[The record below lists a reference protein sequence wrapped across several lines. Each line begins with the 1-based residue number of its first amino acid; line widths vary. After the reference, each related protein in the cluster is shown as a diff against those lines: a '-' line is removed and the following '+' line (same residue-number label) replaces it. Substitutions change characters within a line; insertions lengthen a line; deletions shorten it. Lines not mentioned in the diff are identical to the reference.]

1 MPDLP
6 PFLSDRLPATRR
18 EMPIGAAPVG
28 VGRFAAFNATDHPMT
43 HSAANEHADAAK
55 EQVSQVRSLPHALR
69 WLPGTITIL
78 LTLMTLDYLFNLGL
92 LTVVTGLET
101 QFYYAVVALLLPLV
115 YLLWPIRASGQDKPV
130 PWYDYVLFLMTAIVG
145 GYFVVQ
151 AEPILERGWA
161 FSAPEPAVWFSYAY
175 WLLILEAARR
185 AGGWPIALIV
195 AVFSCYP
202 MVADVMPGPI
212 QAFPSTPEQTA
223 IYHTMSTESI
233 MGVPLQAFA
242 GLVIGFLIFGV
253 VLQKTGGGAFFIN
266 LAFALLGHVRGG
278 PAKVSIFASGLMGS
292 MSGSVITNV
301 LTTGVL
307 SIPAM
312 RRIGMGRSFA
322 GGVEAC
328 ASTGGVLM
336 PPVMGATA
344 FVMAMFLDV
353 PYAAVALAAAIPSVL
368 YFLGLFIQIDAY
380 AARHNI
386 KGLPKI
392 ELPSVSKTLK
402 QGWYFIFVFALL
414 VWMLLVMQREAVAP
428 FYATAL
434 LLVMN
439 QFSKSHRWGWK
450 QVTDTLSSAAKL
462 FAELIAILAGVGMLV
477 GALSMTGLS
486 GTIANDF
493 IHLAGGSMPLLLI
506 MGALTSFVLGIGMTV
521 TAAYIFLAVALAP
534 ALIQGGGLDPMAV
547 HMFILYWGMLSFITP
562 PVALG
567 AFAAATVAGAR
578 PMETGLQA
586 MRLGSVIYFI
596 PFMFVLNPALIMQGS
611 MMQIAMVFFQAVLGI
626 VLFASA
632 MQGYLIGVGRLGHKP
647 VIESIIR
654 TLVLIAGLCVALP
667 GGGPIPLSNLQ
678 LLTVGVAAGLPA
690 VLLARWSQRRQRDA
704 DLGTL
709 TPH

>member
-1 MPDLP
+1 MTTDTAPVNAPQVKEKISQIRELP
-6 PFLSDRLPATRR
+6 P
-18 EMPIGAAPVG
+18 
-28 VGRFAAFNATDHPMT
+28 
-43 HSAANEHADAAK
+43 
-55 EQVSQVRSLPHALR
+55 ALR
-69 WLPGTITIL
+69 WVPATVTVL
-78 LTLMTLDYLFNLGL
+78 LMMMTLDYLFNWGW
-92 LTVVTGLET
+92 LTFVTGLET

-115 YLLWPIRASGQDKPV
+115 FLLWPMLSRQQDQPI
-130 PWYDYVLFLMTAIVG
+130 PWYDYLLSAVTLVIG
-145 GYFVVQ
+145 GYFVYNAVS
-151 AEPILERGWA
+151 ILERGWA
-161 FSAPEPAVWFSYAY
+161 FSAPDIAIYASYAY
-175 WLLILEAARR
+175 WILIIEAARR
-185 AGGWPIALIV
+185 AGGLPIAIIAGL
-195 AVFSCYP
+195 FSLYP
-202 MVADVMPGPI
+202 LVADIVPGPI
-212 QAFPSTPEQTA
+212 QAFPSSLSETA
-223 IYHTMSTESI
+223 MYHTMSTESI

-242 GLVIGFLIFGV
+242 GLVIGFLVFGV
-253 VLQKTGGGAFFIN
+253 VLQKSGGGKFFIN

-278 PAKVSIFASGLMGS
+278 PAKVSIFSSGLMGS
-292 MSGSVITNV
+292 MSGSVISNV

-353 PYAAVALAAAIPSVL
+353 PYSTIALAAVIPSIL

-380 AARHNI
+380 AARHDI
-386 KGLPKI
+386 KGLPAV
-392 ELPSVSKTLK
+392 ELPSVWQTLK
-402 QGWYFIFVFALL
+402 EGWYFIFVFGLL

-434 LLVMN
+434 LLVLN
-439 QFSKSHRWGWK
+439 QLSRQNRWGWK
-450 QVTDTLSSAAKL
+450 DVADTLSSAAKL

-493 IHLAGGSMPLLLI
+493 INIAGGSVPLLLI
-506 MGALTSFVLGIGMTV
+506 MGAVTSFVLGIGMTV

-596 PFMFVLNPALIMQGS
+596 PFLFVLNPALIMQGEPL
-611 MMQIAMVFFQAVLGI
+611 MIVAVFIQAIIGI

-632 MQGYLIGVGRLGHKP
+632 MQGYLMGVGRLGYGMLQEA
-647 VIESIIR
+647 VIR
-654 TLVLIAGLCVALP
+654 GLVLIAGLLLALP
-667 GGGPIPLSNLQ
+667 GGGMVPLSQWELIGLAAAA
-678 LLTVGVAAGLPA
+678 LLPGVA
-690 VLLARWSQRRQRDA
+690 LARLSQRHHQRS
-704 DLGTL
+704 L
-709 TPH
+709 TANA

>member
-1 MPDLP
+1 MTTDTAPVNAPQVKEKISQIRELP
-6 PFLSDRLPATRR
+6 P
-18 EMPIGAAPVG
+18 
-28 VGRFAAFNATDHPMT
+28 
-43 HSAANEHADAAK
+43 
-55 EQVSQVRSLPHALR
+55 ALR
-69 WLPGTITIL
+69 WVPATVTVL
-78 LTLMTLDYLFNLGL
+78 LMMMTLDYLFNWGW
-92 LTVVTGLET
+92 LTFVTGLET

-115 YLLWPIRASGQDKPV
+115 FLLWPMLSRQQDQPI
-130 PWYDYVLFLMTAIVG
+130 PWYDYLLSAVTLLIG
-145 GYFVVQ
+145 GYFVYNAVS
-151 AEPILERGWA
+151 ILERGWA
-161 FSAPEPAVWFSYAY
+161 FSAPDIAIYASYAY
-175 WLLILEAARR
+175 WILIIEAARR
-185 AGGWPIALIV
+185 AGGLPIAIIAGL
-195 AVFSCYP
+195 FSLYP
-202 MVADVMPGPI
+202 LVADIVPGPI
-212 QAFPSTPEQTA
+212 QAFPSSLSETA
-223 IYHTMSTESI
+223 MYHTMSTESI

-242 GLVIGFLIFGV
+242 GLVIGFLVFGV
-253 VLQKTGGGAFFIN
+253 VLQKSGGGKFFIN

-278 PAKVSIFASGLMGS
+278 PAKVSIFSSGLMGS
-292 MSGSVITNV
+292 MSGSVISNV

-353 PYAAVALAAAIPSVL
+353 PYSTIALAAVIPSIL

-380 AARHNI
+380 AARHDI
-386 KGLPKI
+386 KGLPAV
-392 ELPSVSKTLK
+392 ELPSVWQTLK
-402 QGWYFIFVFALL
+402 EGWYFIFVFGLL

-434 LLVMN
+434 LLVLN
-439 QFSKSHRWGWK
+439 QLSRQNRWGWK
-450 QVTDTLSSAAKL
+450 DVADTLSSAAKL

-493 IHLAGGSMPLLLI
+493 INIAGGSVPLLLI
-506 MGALTSFVLGIGMTV
+506 MGAVTSFVLGIGMTV

-596 PFMFVLNPALIMQGS
+596 PFLFVLNPALIMQGEPL
-611 MMQIAMVFFQAVLGI
+611 MIVAVFIQAIIGI

-632 MQGYLIGVGRLGHKP
+632 MQGYLMGVGRLGYGMLQEA
-647 VIESIIR
+647 VIR
-654 TLVLIAGLCVALP
+654 GLVLIAGLLLALP
-667 GGGPIPLSNLQ
+667 GGGMVPLSQWELIGLAAAA
-678 LLTVGVAAGLPA
+678 LLPGVA
-690 VLLARWSQRRQRDA
+690 LARLSQRHHQRS
-704 DLGTL
+704 L
-709 TPH
+709 TANA

>member
-1 MPDLP
+1 MTTDTAPVNAPQVKEKISQIRELP
-6 PFLSDRLPATRR
+6 P
-18 EMPIGAAPVG
+18 
-28 VGRFAAFNATDHPMT
+28 
-43 HSAANEHADAAK
+43 
-55 EQVSQVRSLPHALR
+55 ALR
-69 WLPGTITIL
+69 WVPAAVTVL
-78 LTLMTLDYLFNLGL
+78 LMMMTLDYLFNWGW
-92 LTVVTGLET
+92 LTFVTGLET

-115 YLLWPIRASGQDKPV
+115 FLLWPMLSRQQDQTI
-130 PWYDYVLFLMTAIVG
+130 PWYDYLLSAITLVIG
-145 GYFVVQ
+145 GYFVYNAVS
-151 AEPILERGWA
+151 ILERGWA
-161 FSAPEPAVWFSYAY
+161 FSAPDTAIYASYAY
-175 WLLILEAARR
+175 WVLIIEAARR
-185 AGGWPIALIV
+185 AGGLPIAIIAGL
-195 AVFSCYP
+195 FSLYP
-202 MVADVMPGPI
+202 LVADIVPGPI
-212 QAFPSTPEQTA
+212 QAFPSSLSETA
-223 IYHTMSTESI
+223 MYHTMSTESI

-242 GLVIGFLIFGV
+242 GLVIGFLVFGV
-253 VLQKTGGGAFFIN
+253 VLQKSGGGKFFIN

-278 PAKVSIFASGLMGS
+278 PAKVSIFSSGLMGS
-292 MSGSVITNV
+292 MSGSVISNV

-312 RRIGMGRSFA
+312 RRIGMSRSFA

-353 PYAAVALAAAIPSVL
+353 PYSTIALAAVIPSIL

-380 AARHNI
+380 AARHDV
-386 KGLPKI
+386 KGLPAV
-392 ELPSVSKTLK
+392 ELPSVWQTLK
-402 QGWYFIFVFALL
+402 EGWYFIFVFGLL

-434 LLVMN
+434 LLVLN
-439 QFSKSHRWGWK
+439 QLSRQNRWGWK
-450 QVTDTLSSAAKL
+450 DVADTLSSAAKL

-493 IHLAGGSMPLLLI
+493 INIAGGSVPLLLI
-506 MGALTSFVLGIGMTV
+506 MGAVTSFVLGIGMTV

-596 PFMFVLNPALIMQGS
+596 PFLFVLNPALIMQGEPLV
-611 MMQIAMVFFQAVLGI
+611 IVAVFIQAIIGI
-626 VLFASA
+626 ILFASA
-632 MQGYLIGVGRLGHKP
+632 MQGYLMGVGRLGYGMLQ
-647 VIESIIR
+647 EAIIR
-654 TLVLIAGLCVALP
+654 GLVLVAGLLLALP
-667 GGGPIPLSNLQ
+667 GGGMVPLSQWELIGLAAAA
-678 LLTVGVAAGLPA
+678 LLPGVA
-690 VLLARWSQRRQRDA
+690 LARLSQRHHQRS
-704 DLGTL
+704 L
-709 TPH
+709 TANA

>member
-1 MPDLP
+1 MTNPTPPADSTRELKEKVTHVRPLP
-6 PFLSDRLPATRR
+6 P
-18 EMPIGAAPVG
+18 
-28 VGRFAAFNATDHPMT
+28 
-43 HSAANEHADAAK
+43 
-55 EQVSQVRSLPHALR
+55 ALR
-69 WLPGTITIL
+69 WVPGAVTVL
-78 LTLMTLDYLFNLGL
+78 LMLMTLDYLFNTGWLRFI
-92 LTVVTGLET
+92 TGLET

-115 YLLWPIRASGQDKPV
+115 YLLWPIKSSLQHRPV
-130 PWYDYVLFLMTAIVG
+130 PWYDYTLCLATLIVG
-145 GYFVVQ
+145 GYFVYN
-151 AEPILERGWA
+151 AESILERGWA
-161 FSAPEPAVWFSYAY
+161 FAAPDIAIMASYAW
-175 WLLILEAARR
+175 WLLIVEAARR
-185 AGGWPIALIV
+185 AGGWPIAVIV
-195 AVFSCYP
+195 SLFSLYP
-202 MVADVMPGPI
+202 LVADIVPGPI
-212 QAFPSTPEQTA
+212 QAFPSTLEETA
-223 IYHTMSTESI
+223 MYHTMSTESI

-242 GLVIGFLIFGV
+242 GLVIGFLVFGV
-253 VLQKTGGGAFFIN
+253 VLQKSGGGKFFIN

-278 PAKVSIFASGLMGS
+278 PAKVSIFSSGLMGS
-292 MSGSVITNV
+292 MSGSVISNV

-312 RRIGMGRSFA
+312 RRIGMGRSFS

-353 PYAAVALAAAIPSVL
+353 PYAAVALAAVIPSIL

-380 AARHNI
+380 AARHEI
-386 KGLPKI
+386 KGLPAA
-392 ELPSVSKTLK
+392 ELPSLLQTLK
-402 QGWYFIFVFALL
+402 EGWYFIFVFALL

-434 LLVMN
+434 LLVLN
-439 QFSKSHRWGWK
+439 QFSPHNRWGLRELGES
-450 QVTDTLSSAAKL
+450 LSSAAKL

-493 IHLAGGSMPLLLI
+493 IHIAGGSVPLLLL

-578 PMETGLQA
+578 PMATGLQA

-596 PFMFVLNPALIMQGS
+596 PFLFVLNPALIMQGEPL
-611 MMQIAMVFFQAVLGI
+611 QIGLVFIQALVGI

-632 MQGYLIGVGRLGHKP
+632 MQGYLIGVGRLG
-647 VIESIIR
+647 VGAVCE
-654 TLVLIAGLCVALP
+654 TLVRGLVLVAGLLFALP
-667 GGGPIPLSNLQ
+667 GGGMVPLSQVELFAYA
-678 LLTVGVAAGLPA
+678 LAALVPA
-690 VLLARWSQRRQRDA
+690 VLLARWSQRRARPHA
-704 DLGTL
+704 ATL
-709 TPH
+709 TPPTDS

>member
-1 MPDLP
+1 MTTDTAPVNAPQVKEKISQIRELP
-6 PFLSDRLPATRR
+6 P
-18 EMPIGAAPVG
+18 
-28 VGRFAAFNATDHPMT
+28 
-43 HSAANEHADAAK
+43 
-55 EQVSQVRSLPHALR
+55 ALR
-69 WLPGTITIL
+69 WVPATVTVL
-78 LTLMTLDYLFNLGL
+78 LMMMTLDYLFNWGW
-92 LTVVTGLET
+92 LTFVTGLET

-115 YLLWPIRASGQDKPV
+115 FLLWPMLSRQQDQPI
-130 PWYDYVLFLMTAIVG
+130 PWYDYLLSAVTLLIG
-145 GYFVVQ
+145 GYFVYNAVS
-151 AEPILERGWA
+151 ILERGWA
-161 FSAPEPAVWFSYAY
+161 FSAPDIAIYASYAY
-175 WLLILEAARR
+175 WVLIIEAARR
-185 AGGWPIALIV
+185 AGGLPIAIIAGL
-195 AVFSCYP
+195 FSLYP
-202 MVADVMPGPI
+202 LVADIVPGPI
-212 QAFPSTPEQTA
+212 QAFPSSLSETA
-223 IYHTMSTESI
+223 MYHTMSTESI

-242 GLVIGFLIFGV
+242 GLVIGFLVFGV
-253 VLQKTGGGAFFIN
+253 VLQKSGGGKFFIN

-278 PAKVSIFASGLMGS
+278 PAKVSIFSSGLMGS
-292 MSGSVITNV
+292 MSGSVISNV

-353 PYAAVALAAAIPSVL
+353 PYSTIALAAVIPSIL

-380 AARHNI
+380 AARHDI
-386 KGLPKI
+386 KGLPAV
-392 ELPSVSKTLK
+392 ELPSVWQTLK
-402 QGWYFIFVFALL
+402 EGWYFIFVFGLL

-434 LLVMN
+434 LLVLN
-439 QFSKSHRWGWK
+439 QLSRQNRWGWK
-450 QVTDTLSSAAKL
+450 DVADTLSSAAKL

-493 IHLAGGSMPLLLI
+493 INIAGGSVPLLLI
-506 MGALTSFVLGIGMTV
+506 MGAVTSFVLGIGMTV

-596 PFMFVLNPALIMQGS
+596 PFLFVLNPALIMQGEPLV
-611 MMQIAMVFFQAVLGI
+611 IVAVFIQAIIGI
-626 VLFASA
+626 ILFASA
-632 MQGYLIGVGRLGHKP
+632 MQGYLMGVGRLGYGMLQEA
-647 VIESIIR
+647 VIR
-654 TLVLIAGLCVALP
+654 GLVLIAGLLLALP
-667 GGGPIPLSNLQ
+667 GGGMVPLSQWELIGLAAAA
-678 LLTVGVAAGLPA
+678 LLPGVA
-690 VLLARWSQRRQRDA
+690 LARLSQRHHQRS
-704 DLGTL
+704 L
-709 TPH
+709 TANA

>member
-1 MPDLP
+1 MTTDTAPANTPQVKEKISQIRELP
-6 PFLSDRLPATRR
+6 P
-18 EMPIGAAPVG
+18 
-28 VGRFAAFNATDHPMT
+28 
-43 HSAANEHADAAK
+43 
-55 EQVSQVRSLPHALR
+55 ALR
-69 WLPGTITIL
+69 WVPATVTVL
-78 LTLMTLDYLFNLGL
+78 LMMMTLDYLFNWGW
-92 LTVVTGLET
+92 LTFVTGLET

-115 YLLWPIRASGQDKPV
+115 FLLWPMLSRQQDQPI
-130 PWYDYVLFLMTAIVG
+130 PWYDYLLSAVTLLIG
-145 GYFVVQ
+145 SYFVYNAVS
-151 AEPILERGWA
+151 ILERGWA
-161 FSAPEPAVWFSYAY
+161 FSAPDIAIYASYAY
-175 WLLILEAARR
+175 WILIIEAARR
-185 AGGWPIALIV
+185 AGGLPIAIIAGL
-195 AVFSCYP
+195 FSLYP
-202 MVADVMPGPI
+202 LVADIVPGPI
-212 QAFPSTPEQTA
+212 QAFPSSLSETA
-223 IYHTMSTESI
+223 MYHTMSTESI

-242 GLVIGFLIFGV
+242 GLVIGFLVFGV
-253 VLQKTGGGAFFIN
+253 VLQKSGGGKFFIN

-278 PAKVSIFASGLMGS
+278 PAKVSIFSSGLMGS
-292 MSGSVITNV
+292 MSGSVISNV

-312 RRIGMGRSFA
+312 RRIGMSRSFA

-353 PYAAVALAAAIPSVL
+353 PYSTIALAAVIPSIL

-380 AARHNI
+380 AARHDI
-386 KGLPKI
+386 KGLPAV
-392 ELPSVSKTLK
+392 ELPSVWQTLK
-402 QGWYFIFVFALL
+402 EGWYFIFVFGLL

-434 LLVMN
+434 LLVLN
-439 QFSKSHRWGWK
+439 QLSRQNRWGWK
-450 QVTDTLSSAAKL
+450 DVADTLSSAAKL

-493 IHLAGGSMPLLLI
+493 INIAGGSVPLLLI
-506 MGALTSFVLGIGMTV
+506 MGAVTSFVLGIGMTV

-596 PFMFVLNPALIMQGS
+596 PFLFVLNPALIMQGEPL
-611 MMQIAMVFFQAVLGI
+611 MIVAVFIQAIIGI
-626 VLFASA
+626 ILFASA
-632 MQGYLIGVGRLGHKP
+632 MQGYLMGVGRLGYGMLQEA
-647 VIESIIR
+647 VIR
-654 TLVLIAGLCVALP
+654 GLVLVAGLLLALP
-667 GGGPIPLSNLQ
+667 GGGMVPLSQWELIGLAAAA
-678 LLTVGVAAGLPA
+678 LLPGVA
-690 VLLARWSQRRQRDA
+690 LARLSQRHHQRS
-704 DLGTL
+704 L
-709 TPH
+709 TANA

>member
-1 MPDLP
+1 MNTSTDPSDETRDL
-6 PFLSDRLPATRR
+6 
-18 EMPIGAAPVG
+18 G
-28 VGRFAAFNATDHPMT
+28 
-43 HSAANEHADAAK
+43 
-55 EQVSQVRSLPHALR
+55 EQVSKVRALPSALR
-69 WLPGTITIL
+69 WLPGTLTVL
-78 LTLMTLDYLFNLGL
+78 LTLLTIDYLFNLGL
-92 LTVVTGLET
+92 LTIVTGLET

-115 YLLWPIRASGQDKPV
+115 FLLWPALASGQDKPV
-130 PWYDYVLFLMTAIVG
+130 PWYDYLLFAAAVVVS
-145 GYFVVQ
+145 GYFVVR
-151 AEPILERGWA
+151 AETILERGWG
-161 FSAPEPAVWFSYAY
+161 FDAPAQAVWMSYAF

-185 AGGWPIALIV
+185 AGGWPIALI
-195 AVFSCYP
+195 AALFSCYP
-202 MVADVMPGPI
+202 MVADIMPGPI
-212 QAFPSTPEQTA
+212 QGFPSTLEQTA
-223 IYHTMSTESI
+223 IYHTMSTESV

-312 RRIGMGRSFA
+312 RIGMSRSFA

-353 PYAAVALAAAIPSVL
+353 PYGEVALAAVIPSVL

-380 AARHNI
+380 AARENI
-386 KGLPKI
+386 KGIPKE
-392 ELPSVSKTLK
+392 ELPSVRETLK
-402 QGWYFIFVFALL
+402 EGWYFIFVFALL

-434 LLVMN
+434 LLVIN
-439 QFSKSHRWGWK
+439 QFSRKHRWGWA
-450 QVTDTLSSAAKL
+450 QVRETLGSAAKL
-462 FAELIAILAGVGMLV
+462 FAELIAILTAVGMLV

-493 IHLAGGSMPLLLI
+493 IRLAGGSVLLLLL

-534 ALIQGGGLDPMAV
+534 ALIQGGGMDPMAV

-567 AFAAATVAGAR
+567 AFAAATLAGAR

-596 PFMFVLNPALIMQGS
+596 PFLFVLNPALIMQGPVWE
-611 MMQIAMVFFQAVLGI
+611 IALVFCQAVVGI

-632 MQGYLIGVGRLGHKP
+632 MQGYLIGVGRLGHNLLT
-647 VIESIIR
+647 ETLNR
-654 TLVLIAGLCVALP
+654 TLILIAGLCLALP
-667 GGGPIPLSNLQ
+667 GGGSIPFSHLQ
-678 LLTVGVAAGLPA
+678 LLIAGVATAVPA
-690 VLLARWSQRRQRDA
+690 ILLARWSQRRIA
-704 DLGTL
+704 AS
-709 TPH
+709 HSVA

>member
-1 MPDLP
+1 MNNAQQEKPVGTIKEEISPVRILP
-6 PFLSDRLPATRR
+6 PT
-18 EMPIGAAPVG
+18 
-28 VGRFAAFNATDHPMT
+28 
-43 HSAANEHADAAK
+43 
-55 EQVSQVRSLPHALR
+55 LR
-69 WLPGTITIL
+69 WLPGTITVL

-92 LTVVTGLET
+92 LTFVTGLET

-115 YLLWPIRASGQDKPV
+115 YLLWPMLPSGKDQPV
-130 PWYDYVLFLMTAIVG
+130 PWYDYLLFIITAVVG

-161 FSAPEPAVWFSYAY
+161 FDAPQMAVWFSYAY

-202 MVADVMPGPI
+202 MVADIMPGPI
-212 QAFPSTPEQTA
+212 QAFPSTLEQAA

-312 RRIGMGRSFA
+312 RRIGMSRSFA

-353 PYAAVALAAAIPSVL
+353 PYSVIALAAVIPSVL

-380 AARHNI
+380 AARHGI

-392 ELPSVSKTLK
+392 ELPSVKETLK

-439 QFSKSHRWGWK
+439 QFSKLHRWGWK
-450 QVTDTLSSAAKL
+450 QVASTLDSAAQL
-462 FAELIAILAGVGMLV
+462 FAQLIAILTGVGMLV

-493 IHLAGGSMPLLLI
+493 INLAGGSVPLLLLI
-506 MGALTSFVLGIGMTV
+506 GALTSFVLGIGMTV

-567 AFAAATVAGAR
+567 AFAAATIAGAK
-578 PMETGLQA
+578 PMETGFQA

-596 PFMFVLNPALIMQGS
+596 PFMFVLNPALLMQGEFTE
-611 MMQIAMVFFQAVLGI
+611 IALVFCQAVFGI

-632 MQGYLIGVGRLGHKP
+632 MQGYLIGFGRLGHTP
-647 VIESIIR
+647 VMEAIIR
-654 TLVLIAGLCVALP
+654 TLILITGLCVAIP
-667 GGGPIPLSNLQ
+667 GGGPIPFSNIQ
-678 LLTVGVAAGLPA
+678 LLSIGLATGLPA
-690 VLLARWSQRRQRDA
+690 LLLARWSQTSSSKA
-704 DLGTL
+704 INNLSN
-709 TPH
+709 

>member
-1 MPDLP
+1 MTISSAPTESTRQLKEKVTHI
-6 PFLSDRLPATRR
+6 RTLPA
-18 EMPIGAAPVG
+18 
-28 VGRFAAFNATDHPMT
+28 
-43 HSAANEHADAAK
+43 
-55 EQVSQVRSLPHALR
+55 ALR
-69 WLPGTITIL
+69 WIPGAVTVVL
-78 LTLMTLDYLFNLGL
+78 MAMTLDYLFNLGWL
-92 LTVVTGLET
+92 HFVTGLET

-115 YLLWPIRASGQDKPV
+115 YLLWPIAPSLQHRPV
-130 PWYDYVLFLMTAIVG
+130 PWYDYALSLVTLIVG
-145 GYFVVQ
+145 GYFVYH

-161 FSAPEPAVWFSYAY
+161 FAAPDTAILASYAW
-175 WLLILEAARR
+175 WLLIVEAARR
-185 AGGWPIALIV
+185 AGGWPIAVIV
-195 AVFSCYP
+195 SVFSLYP
-202 MVADVMPGPI
+202 LVADIVPGPI
-212 QAFPSTPEQTA
+212 QAFPSTLEETA
-223 IYHTMSTESI
+223 MYHTMSTESI

-242 GLVIGFLIFGV
+242 GLVIGFLVFGV
-253 VLQKTGGGAFFIN
+253 VLQKSGGGKFFID

-278 PAKVSIFASGLMGS
+278 PAKVSIFSSGLMGS
-292 MSGSVITNV
+292 MSGSVISNV

-312 RRIGMGRSFA
+312 RRIGMGRSFS

-353 PYAAVALAAAIPSVL
+353 PYAAVALAAVIPSIL

-380 AARHNI
+380 AARHDI
-386 KGLPKI
+386 KGLPAA
-392 ELPSVSKTLK
+392 ELPSLVQTLK

-434 LLVMN
+434 LLVLN
-439 QFSKSHRWGWK
+439 QFSRRNRWGWRELGES
-450 QVTDTLSSAAKL
+450 LSSAAKL

-493 IHLAGGSMPLLLI
+493 IHIAGGSVPLLLI

-578 PMETGLQA
+578 PMATGLQA

-596 PFMFVLNPALIMQGS
+596 PFLFVLNPALIMQGEPL
-611 MMQIAMVFFQAVLGI
+611 QIVLVFIQALVGI

-632 MQGYLIGVGRLGHKP
+632 MQGYLIGVGRLGIG
-647 VIESIIR
+647 VVSETMTR
-654 TLVLIAGLCVALP
+654 GLVLVAGLLFALP
-667 GGGPIPLSNLQ
+667 GGGMVPLSQFELFA
-678 LLTVGVAAGLPA
+678 LALAALVPA
-690 VLLARWSQRRQRDA
+690 VLLARWSQRHARPGA
-704 DLGTL
+704 ATL
-709 TPH
+709 TPPIDP